1 MKVYRITSAVRA
13 VLLTDNGSQ
22 LTELPAG
29 SLFSLSNTEPNA
41 KGMVEGTSN
50 ERSVMIFLNDLE
62 GRSEVMNV
70 RVPSAGVRISEN
82 RESSQV

>member
-1 MKVYRITSAVRA
+1 MKVYRITNVVRA
-13 VLLTDNGSQ
+13 VLLTDSGSQ

-29 SLFSLSNTEPNA
+29 SLFSLSNTEPNSN
-41 KGMVEGTSN
+41 GMVEGTSN

-62 GRSEVMNV
+62 ERSEVMNV
-70 RVPSAGVRISEN
+70 RVPSAGVRISQD